1 MSFSKRCKKEV
12 LKKESIDDFAELLS
26 FFQYISSIRISNSS
40 YNIIFKT
47 ESNTVARYIYNLIRE
62 VYDYS
67 PIFEIKDNDKD
78 REFSVIIEDDEISED
93 LMNESNNFFINN
105 DLNLDDISLDYI
117 KSYLKIAFIIK
128 GSINDPQRGYNLEIA
143 TNSIEESILIKES
156 MDIFELNP
164 KINDKKDIKVV
175 YLKDSDKISDFLAI
189 IGANKS
195 LFELEDVRAMKSIR
209 NNINR
214 QTNFDKANIDR
225 TVNASLKQVDAIKAI
240 FNSGKLDNLSA
251 DMKELAG
258 LRLENPY
265 TSIEELG
272 QMLEPP
278 MSKSKVNYR
287 LQKFIKMAEDL
298 WKQVFFI

>member
-12 LKKESIDDFAELLS
+12 LKKDPIDAHAELLT
-26 FFQYISSIRISNSS
+26 FFQYISSIRISNAS
-40 YNIIFKT
+40 YQVIFKT
-47 ESNTVARYIYNLIRE
+47 YSNTIARYIYNLIKK

-67 PIFEIKDNDKD
+67 PIFEIKDMDKD
-78 REFSVIIEDDEISED
+78 RLFSVIVEEESISEE
-93 LMNESNNFFINN
+93 LMDESNEFFINK
-105 DLNLDDISLDYI
+105 DSYLEDVSLDDI
-117 KSYLKIAFIIK
+117 KSYLKISFVLK
-128 GSINDPQRGYNLEIA
+128 GSVNDPQRGYNLELS
-143 TNSIEESILIKES
+143 TNSIEESILTKES
-156 MDIFELNP
+156 MDIFDLKP
-164 KINDKKDIKVV
+164 KINDKGEIKVV

-209 NNINR
+209 NDINR

-225 TVNASLKQVDAIKAI
+225 TVNASLKQVDATKAI
-240 FNSGKLDNLSA
+240 FKAGMMDDLSA
-251 DMKELAG
+251 EMKELAE
-258 LRLENPY
+258 LRLVNPY

-272 QMLEPP
+272 QMLDPP

-298 WKQVFFI
+298 

>member
-117 KSYLKIAFIIK
+117 KSYLKIAFIVK

-143 TNSIEESILIKES
+143 TNSIEESTLIKES

-298 WKQVFFI
+298 

>member
-12 LKKESIDDFAELLS
+12 LKKDPIDAHAELLT
-26 FFQYISSIRISNSS
+26 FFQYISSIRISNAS
-40 YNIIFKT
+40 YQVIFKT
-47 ESNTVARYIYNLIRE
+47 YSNTIARYIYNLIKK

-67 PIFEIKDNDKD
+67 PIFEIKDMDKD
-78 REFSVIIEDDEISED
+78 RLFSVIVEDESLSEE
-93 LMNESNNFFINN
+93 LMDASNEFFINK
-105 DLNLDDISLDYI
+105 DSYLEDVSLDDI
-117 KSYLKIAFIIK
+117 KSYLKIAFVLK
-128 GSINDPQRGYNLEIA
+128 GSVNDPQRGYNLELS
-143 TNSIEESILIKES
+143 TNSIEESILTKES
-156 MDIFELNP
+156 MDIFDLKP
-164 KINDKKDIKVV
+164 KINDKGEIKVV

-240 FNSGKLDNLSA
+240 FKAGMMDVLSA
-251 DMKELAG
+251 EMKELAE
-258 LRLENPY
+258 LRLVNPY

-272 QMLEPP
+272 QMLDPP

-298 WKQVFFI
+298 

>member
-12 LKKESIDDFAELLS
+12 LKKDPIDAHAELLT
-26 FFQYISSIRISNSS
+26 FFQYISSIRISNAS
-40 YNIIFKT
+40 YQVIFKT
-47 ESNTVARYIYNLIRE
+47 YSNTIARYIYNLIKK

-67 PIFEIKDNDKD
+67 PIFEIKDMDKD
-78 REFSVIIEDDEISED
+78 RLFSVIVEDESLSEE
-93 LMNESNNFFINN
+93 LMDASNEFFINK
-105 DLNLDDISLDYI
+105 DSYLEDVSLDDI
-117 KSYLKIAFIIK
+117 KSYLKIAFVLK
-128 GSINDPQRGYNLEIA
+128 GSVNDPQRGYNLELS
-143 TNSIEESILIKES
+143 TNSIEESILTKES
-156 MDIFELNP
+156 MDIFDLKP
-164 KINDKKDIKVV
+164 KINDKGEIKVV

-240 FNSGKLDNLSA
+240 FKAGMMDDLSA
-251 DMKELAG
+251 EMKELAE
-258 LRLENPY
+258 LRLVNPY

-272 QMLEPP
+272 QMLDPP

-298 WKQVFFI
+298 